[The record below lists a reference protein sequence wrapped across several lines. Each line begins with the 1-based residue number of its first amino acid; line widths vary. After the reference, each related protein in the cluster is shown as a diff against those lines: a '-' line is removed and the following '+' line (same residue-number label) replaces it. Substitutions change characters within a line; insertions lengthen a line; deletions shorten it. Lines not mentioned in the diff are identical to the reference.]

1 MDKVAPWSKSRPTT
15 LLLKSFLMVHV
26 VHKIKHYTTHR
37 LKIRLTPI
45 TCWAFLHISEALV
58 RCCSRLSQHHVSS
71 TWRMYFCKTRL
82 WFILFSS
89 RFSFSF
95 LVTLLFLAGNLER
108 IKADECHLTPVIHKL
123 QYPGCQ
129 EKRIPSYACVGR
141 CTSYVKVRV
150 RGNAVSTVNN
160 ILTHFRCLDPRFGKR
175 RDHACAVRKAEN
187 VWPWCHWTV
196 QMLVLI
202 SLKPAK

>member
-1 MDKVAPWSKSRPTT
+1 M
-15 LLLKSFLMVHV
+15 

-37 LKIRLTPI
+37 QKIRLTPI

-141 CTSYVKVRV
+141 CTSYVKVRICEAKQFLRLITFWPISGV
-150 RGNAVSTVNN
+150 WIKDLANGEIMHVLS
-160 ILTHFRCLDPRFGKR
+160 GKR
-175 RDHACAVRKAEN
+175 RTRGRGVIGLSKC
-187 VWPWCHWTV
+187 
-196 QMLVLI
+196 
-202 SLKPAK
+202 

>member
-1 MDKVAPWSKSRPTT
+1 M
-15 LLLKSFLMVHV
+15 

-37 LKIRLTPI
+37 QKIRLTPI

-141 CTSYVKVRV
+141 CTSYVKVRICEAMQSLRLITFWPISGV
-150 RGNAVSTVNN
+150 WIKDLANGEIMHVLS
-160 ILTHFRCLDPRFGKR
+160 GKR
-175 RDHACAVRKAEN
+175 RTRGRGVIGLSKC
-187 VWPWCHWTV
+187 
-196 QMLVLI
+196 
-202 SLKPAK
+202 